1 MRPNRGFA
9 DTGRR
14 GEFVESNST
23 GAVHVELPSSTMIAN
38 GASGSVSGRCLNTAE
53 SALCGHRAVQK
64 INNYDEGACLR

>member
-23 GAVHVELPSSTMIAN
+23 GGVDVKLP
-38 GASGSVSGRCLNTAE
+38 
-53 SALCGHRAVQK
+53 
-64 INNYDEGACLR
+64 